1 MLGIRVAR
9 SSRALLTSRKPPEH
23 CTTDRR
29 TGLPAGALALL
40 LGVCATAAHGQSGAA
55 RPWPVKSVR
64 IVIPFAPGGA
74 ADMFG
79 RLAAARFSESL
90 GQSVVA
96 DNRSGAGGLIG
107 AELVARSPAD
117 GYTLVVSGI
126 ASHVIAPMLAAK
138 QPFDPLRDVTHIGL
152 FGGPP
157 AVFGVHPSI
166 PTKSLQEF
174 VTFAKQRPNEL
185 VFGSPGTGTLGH
197 LFGVLFTSR
206 AGLTLGHVPYKSAS
220 GAVVD
225 ITAGHIQTISTTLS
239 TAAAQIRAG
248 RVRPLAIS
256 APERLQEFAQV
267 PTFPELGYAE
277 LIATVWFALS
287 GPPGLPAD
295 IVARLNAETQR
306 MLGIPE
312 VRARLRADGVVPQ
325 PLGVQAFTDF
335 VAGELKRWTPIIRSS
350 GARTN

>member
-1 MLGIRVAR
+1 MLRSCIARAARAARMPRVPWKCGE
-9 SSRALLTSRKPPEH
+9 TG
-23 CTTDRR
+23 RR
-29 TGLPAGALALL
+29 RVLHAYALAML
-40 LGVCATAAHGQSGAA
+40 AATTHTAAHAQSGEASA
-55 RPWPVKSVR
+55 WPVKPVR

-107 AELVARSPAD
+107 AEVVARSPAD
-117 GYTLVVSGI
+117 GYTLVISGI

-138 QPFDPLRDVTHIGL
+138 APFDPLRDVTHVAL

-157 AVFGVHPSI
+157 AVFAVHPSI
-166 PTKSLQEF
+166 PTKTLQDF
-174 VTFAKQRPNEL
+174 VAFAKQRPNEL

-206 AGLTLGHVPYKSAS
+206 AGLALGHVPYKSAS

-277 LIATVWFALS
+277 LVATVWFALS
-287 GPPGLPAD
+287 APPGLPAE
-295 IVARLNAETQR
+295 IVSRLNAEVQR
-306 MLGIPE
+306 MLAIPE
-312 VRARLRADGVVPQ
+312 VRARLRADGIVPQ
-325 PLGVQAFTDF
+325 PLGAQAFSDF
-335 VAGELKRWTPIIRSS
+335 VAAELKRWTPIIRNS
-350 GARTN
+350 GARAG